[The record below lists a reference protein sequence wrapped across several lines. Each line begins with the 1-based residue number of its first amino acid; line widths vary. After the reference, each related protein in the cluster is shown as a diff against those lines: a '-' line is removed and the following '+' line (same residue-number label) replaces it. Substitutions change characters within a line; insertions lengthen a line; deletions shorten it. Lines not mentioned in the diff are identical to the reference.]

1 MKSFDYYK
9 PETLKKAREILL
21 EHGEGAYILNGGTD
35 LIVRMRDKIT
45 TPDVVVD
52 IKGIEE
58 LYEISFNQDEG
69 LFVGACVNLSDMLR
83 NNHIVENYSFLAEG
97 ANSIGA
103 SQIRNLA
110 TMVGNNCNASPLADT
125 STPLLIL
132 DASVVVYGFNGYREV
147 SIHDFFKGVRKTSL
161 ELGEIVTGIKVP
173 YYEKM
178 DGVFMKNSRRK
189 EMDLSTV
196 CTSVGIINDEIRIA
210 MGAVAPTPIRAWEA
224 EKYARGKELTSEI
237 INEIANIAASES
249 KPIDDV
255 RSTKVYRKEVVK
267 VMVRRSL
274 ENLKELRGEDYE
286 VPNYV
291 YT

>member
-45 TPDVVVD
+45 IPDVVVD

-69 LFVGACVNLSDMLR
+69 LFVGACVKLSDMLR
-83 NNHIVENYSFLAEG
+83 NNQIVENYSFLAEG

-132 DASVVVYGFNGYREV
+132 DASVVVYGLNGYREV

-196 CTSVGIINDEIRIA
+196 CTSVGILNDEIRIA

-224 EKYARGKELTSEI
+224 EKYAKGKELTSET

-255 RSTKVYRKEVVK
+255 RSTKVYRKEVVN

-274 ENLKELRGEDYE
+274 EKLKELRGEDYE

>member
-1 MKSFDYYK
+1 
-9 PETLKKAREILL
+9 
-21 EHGEGAYILNGGTD
+21 
-35 LIVRMRDKIT
+35 
-45 TPDVVVD
+45 
-52 IKGIEE
+52 
-58 LYEISFNQDEG
+58 
-69 LFVGACVNLSDMLR
+69 
-83 NNHIVENYSFLAEG
+83 
-97 ANSIGA
+97 
-103 SQIRNLA
+103 
-110 TMVGNNCNASPLADT
+110 
-125 STPLLIL
+125 
-132 DASVVVYGFNGYREV
+132 
-147 SIHDFFKGVRKTSL
+147 
-161 ELGEIVTGIKVP
+161 VP

>member
-1 MKSFDYYK
+1 MKRFDYYK
-9 PETLKKAREILL
+9 PKTLKKANEILL
-21 EHGEGAYILNGGTD
+21 EHGREACILNGGTD

-45 TPDVVVD
+45 NPNVIVD

-58 LYEISFNQDEG
+58 LYEISFNQEEG
-69 LFVGACVNLSDMLR
+69 LFVGACVKLSDMVQYGPVIEKY
-83 NNHIVENYSFLAEG
+83 NFLAEA

-103 SQIRNLA
+103 RQIRNLA
-110 TMVGNNCNASPLADT
+110 TMAGNNCNASPLADT

-132 DASVVVYGFNGYREV
+132 DASVVIYGINGYREI
-147 SIHDFFKGVRKTSL
+147 SIHEFFVDVRKISL
-161 ELGEIVTGIKVP
+161 EPGEIVTGIKIP

-178 DGVFMKNSRRK
+178 DGIFMKNSRRK

-196 CTSVGIINDEIRIA
+196 CTSVGIINEEIRIA
-210 MGAVAPTPIRAWEA
+210 MGAVAPTPIRAWKA
-224 EKYARGKELTSEI
+224 EDYAREKVLTDETISEI
-237 INEIANIAASES
+237 ADIAASES

-255 RSTKVYRKEVVK
+255 RGTKVYRKEMVK

-274 ENLKELRGEDYE
+274 EKLRELRGEDYE
-286 VPNYV
+286 VSNFI